1 MAMDQGSQ
9 VTFSFT
15 GTGVQW
21 LGYRDGWSGIAQVY
35 LDGALQ
41 GTIDT
46 YSAFAQAQAVLYS
59 LNGLTNASHKLTIA
73 VTGTRNANSGG
84 EWVWVDAFDVSVIT
98 TTTPIQ
104 TASTQPSTPIR
115 IEQKDPTVVYTGGTW
130 STNATA
136 PSSGGSAALSMDA
149 NARATVTFTGTA
161 VKWIGYRDEWSG
173 NARVYIDGILKAT
186 IDTYASPAQGQTVL
200 YSATGLASGVHMLAI
215 EVAGTHDAVSQGS
228 WVWVDA
234 FDVTP

>member
-1 MAMDQGSQ
+1 MDQGSQ
-9 VTFSFT
+9 ATFTFT

-35 LDGALQ
+35 LDGALK

-46 YSAFAQAQAVLYS
+46 YSAVAQAQTVLYS
-59 LNGLTNASHKLTIA
+59 LSGLSNASHNLTIA
-73 VTGTRNANSGG
+73 VTGTRNAKSGG
-84 EWVWVDAFDVSVIT
+84 AWIWVDAFDVTAPT
-98 TTTPIQ
+98 TIPTSPASSPV
-104 TASTQPSTPIR
+104 ASTPTR
-115 IEQKDPTVVYTGGTW
+115 IEQNAPTVVYTGGTW
-130 STNATA
+130 SKNATA
-136 PSSGGSAALSMDA
+136 PSSGGSAALSMDT

-173 NARVYIDGILKAT
+173 SARVYVDGILKTT
-186 IDTYASPAQGQTVL
+186 IDTYATPSQGQTVL
-200 YSATGLASGVHMLAI
+200 YAATGLVSGVHSLAI